1 MKYLFIILT
10 SLIVLSCALFNN
22 NYKKEPCPVLSDSE
36 RDKMLLNELNKKRII
51 EDRETPPNYKDN
63 PDYRD
68 YCDIKTFPH
77 EYLCYLFDTKVDEID
92 SVYVNHIISYFC
104 KIILDDYEEFG
115 KWHHPNLKF
124 GCDYLSL
131 FEKIG
136 GDTQGEVFISL
147 SVYGYA
153 IYDQKKYGYS
163 NTTDSLLREVD
174 RKCNDSKFFKD

>member
-22 NYKKEPCPVLSDSE
+22 NYKKAKEPCPVFSDSE

-51 EDRETPPNYKDN
+51 EDRDN

-92 SVYVNHIISYFC
+92 SVYVNHIISYFL

-115 KWHHPNLKF
+115 KLHHPNLRF
-124 GCDYLSL
+124 RCDYLSL

-136 GDTQGEVFISL
+136 GKTDGAVAL
-147 SVYGYA
+147 AMDVHYYA
-153 IYDQKKYGYS
+153 LLKQKKYGYS

-174 RKCNDSKFFKD
+174 RKCNDSKFFKDE